1 LGLAGPGL
9 GRGWAGPGVQSAFAL
24 YRLYKASTRQL
35 QMPANVFHFV
45 VVFLQIQLRG
55 YLEVIQ
61 RLIKG
66 YSKGYLEVNS
76 IFTRLWENCF
86 VEKEFI
92 SFLLN
97 KQTFKHL
104 L

>member
-1 LGLAGPGL
+1 
-9 GRGWAGPGVQSAFAL
+9 
-24 YRLYKASTRQL
+24 
-35 QMPANVFHFV
+35 MPANVFHFV

-61 RLIKG
+61 RLITG

-76 IFTRLWENCF
+76 IFTRLWENCL
-86 VEKEFI
+86 VKKELIF
-92 SFLLN
+92 FLLN

>member
-1 LGLAGPGL
+1 
-9 GRGWAGPGVQSAFAL
+9 
-24 YRLYKASTRQL
+24 
-35 QMPANVFHFV
+35 MPANVFHFV

-61 RLIKG
+61 RLIRG

-86 VEKEFI
+86 VKKELI

-97 KQTFKHL
+97 KQAFKHL